1 MLKRNKV
8 VEETTLLE
16 EIQQNGTRE
25 NKVIKKLQKK
35 DGQTWKDNGIVY
47 VNGRIYIP
55 NNKKI

>member
-35 DGQTWKDNGIVY
+35 DVQTWKDNGIVY